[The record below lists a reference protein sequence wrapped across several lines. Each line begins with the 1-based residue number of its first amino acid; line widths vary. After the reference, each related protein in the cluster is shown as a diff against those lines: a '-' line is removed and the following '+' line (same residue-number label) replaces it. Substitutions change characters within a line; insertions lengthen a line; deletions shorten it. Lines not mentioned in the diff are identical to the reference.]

1 MSDEAVSLRDINWR
15 ETFPFTHLFRA
26 FRVAVH
32 PSKLILALIALG
44 CLWCGGLVLDAVWN
58 HNHQVT
64 PAESRMLNHREY
76 RGSNALEQSSVIE
89 QYLAQNALGVHSYGT
104 VVDTDDSERYGIF
117 RTFFAYEVDRAN
129 SVLMFRGGAY
139 QSFESIWEFVVEGP
153 LWLWKAHWFFA
164 LLYTAWFLLI
174 WSVFGGAIARIAA
187 VHVARDEKI
196 SVRSALTFSVSKV
209 LSFIFAPVIPVLIV
223 LGIGIVIAIAATI
236 LLHIP
241 YVGPILAGL
250 FFCFALLGGFV
261 VTLVVLGTIGG
272 FNLMYPTIG
281 VEGSDS
287 FDAIS
292 RSFSYVF
299 ARPWRMLWYTGVAIV
314 YGAICY
320 LFVRFFVWMVLAAT
334 WFFMSWLLGPH
345 NHPHQPAVVWPS
357 IWPPPMADPMDSLLY
372 KPDFEHLKGTESA
385 AAGLIVFWNYIVIGL
400 IGAFAISFYFSANTI
415 VYYLMRREVDA
426 TELDDVYVEETEDAL
441 DEPVAPASDTASTS
455 PAMVIKEAS
464 TVRVYETEEGAP
476 APTEAPPPAT
486 GPSPESI
493 IPPGDTPPGSP
504 GV

>member
-44 CLWCGGLVLDAVWN
+44 CLWCGGLILDALWP
-58 HNHQVT
+58 HNYQVA
-64 PAESRMLNHREY
+64 PAELRTLNGIEY
-76 RGSNALEQSSVIE
+76 RDYRSIAAAEEGLPMSSRFR
-89 QYLAQNALGVHSYGT
+89 SYGT
-104 VVDTDDSERYGIF
+104 VVEPDDTERFGIF
-117 RTFFAYEVDRAN
+117 HTFFAYEVDRAN
-129 SVLMFRGGAY
+129 SVLMFGGA
-139 QSFESIWEFVVEGP
+139 FESIWEFVVEGP

-164 LLYTAWFLLI
+164 LLFTAWFLLI
-174 WSVFGGAIARIAA
+174 WSVFGGAISRIAA

-209 LSFIFAPVIPVLIV
+209 LSFIFAPVIPALIV
-223 LGIGIVIAIAATI
+223 LGIGIVIAIASTI

-299 ARPWRMLWYTGVAIV
+299 ARPWRMLWYTAVAIV

-320 LFVRFFVWMVLAAT
+320 LFVRFFVWMMLTAT
-334 WFFMSWLLGPH
+334 WFFMNWLLGH
-345 NHPHQPAVVWPS
+345 HGVNQPAAVFPS
-357 IWPPPMADPMDSLLY
+357 IWPKPHPHPQFMLLY
-372 KPDFEHLKGTESA
+372 TPDYEHLKGTESA

-415 VYYLMRREVDA
+415 IYYLMRREVDA

-441 DEPVAPASDTASTS
+441 DEPAAPATDAASAS
-455 PAMVIKEAS
+455 PATVIKEAS

-476 APTEAPPPAT
+476 APSETPPPAT
-486 GPSPESI
+486 GPTPGSI
-493 IPPGDTPPGSP
+493 IPPTDIPPGSP
-504 GV
+504 GA